1 MLCRRPHTTARSWTH
16 GKLHPEG
23 PVGNNARGRLRF
35 GNGQRQMQI
44 CRVSACHFLDIDKP
58 QGSGQPGGW
67 RREKGTR
74 GQPWKCMEPA
84 PEQGLRRDGFLNAPD
99 RFFNALIAQI
109 ARSGRLRH
117 RFGVLSLGRR
127 TGSLANAGAA
137 G

>member
-1 MLCRRPHTTARSWTH
+1 MTARGWTH

-23 PVGNNARGRLRF
+23 PVGNNAQGRLRF
-35 GNGQRQMQI
+35 GNGQHQMQI
-44 CRVSACHFLDIDKP
+44 CRVSACHFWDTDNP

-67 RREKGTR
+67 RRNKGTLN
-74 GQPWKCMEPA
+74 QSWKCMEPA
-84 PEQGLRRDGFLNAPD
+84 PEERLPHDGFFNALD

-109 ARSGRLRH
+109 APSGRL
-117 RFGVLSLGRR
+117 LSRGRR